1 MVEFMVKSYIIHRKL
16 SPKKLNFVIITV
28 STSKYML
35 KSSGKEVKDL
45 SGDIITFLLKKAGYK
60 ILDRQLIPDNSKVIR
75 RTILKYL
82 KHKDVD
88 ALLLTGGTGITRN
101 DVSVEVVEKL
111 LQKKLPGFGEILR
124 KLSYEKIGSAA
135 ILTRATAGVVN
146 GKVIFCLP
154 GSPDAVK
161 LAVKKLIIPEAPHI
175 VKHAKE

>member
-1 MVEFMVKSYIIHRKL
+1 MVKSYTIHKRL
-16 SPKKLNFVIITV
+16 SPKRLSFVVITV
-28 STSKYML
+28 STSKYLL

-45 SGDIITFLLKKAGYK
+45 SGDLAVQLLEKAGHK
-60 ILDRQLIPDNSKVIR
+60 ILDRQLIPDNPKIIR
-75 RTILKYL
+75 KTVL
-82 KHKDVD
+82 KHLRRRDVEV
-88 ALLLTGGTGITRN
+88 LLLTGGTGITKS

-111 LQKKLPGFGEILR
+111 LQKKLPGFGELLR

-135 ILTRATAGVVN
+135 ILTRATAGVVDD
-146 GKVIFCLP
+146 KVIFCLP